1 LNLDMEQESL
11 PPMLQAIQHNC
22 ARSYI
27 WAMAALQM
35 GVERKADV
43 VYLQEPPIETAGI
56 RISHSAYDVKK
67 REGV

>member
-1 LNLDMEQESL
+1 
-11 PPMLQAIQHNC
+11 
-22 ARSYI
+22 
-27 WAMAALQM
+27 MAALQM